1 MSEPSAPDPATLG
14 ALEPAVAAQAGA
26 EDAHEA
32 REEAHEAREEAQ
44 EAREEAAATRE
55 RANVP
60 GRPDAQFGN
69 LGRPLRRDSAFMLGF
84 LGALGVL
91 LALAIVHAIAQARS
105 VIILIVVALF
115 LAVGLNPVVESLT
128 RRGMRRSIAI
138 AIVFVV
144 VIGAFVGFGFAV
156 VPPVID
162 QTNAFVKELP
172 NYLDDLRG
180 NRTIRQFDNDYH
192 VIEKAKAYVTG
203 PDLGQRVFG
212 GLLGVGRV
220 VLSAVFSAF
229 TLLIMTLYF
238 LAALPSMKR
247 QAYQLVPASRRE
259 RVTLLTD
266 EILVRI
272 GGFVSGALTVA
283 FIAAVSS
290 YIFLMILGLPYALA
304 LAVFV
309 GLFDLIPLVGATIA
323 AVAVSTLGFID
334 SLAAGFACVIFYVAY
349 QQVENYVIYPRVM
362 RRAVDVPAPVTVV
375 AVLIGGALLGI
386 TGALLAIPIAA
397 ATLLVIRQVTIPRMH
412 HL

>member
-1 MSEPSAPDPATLG
+1 MSERSGRDSAQEASG
-14 ALEPAVAAQAGA
+14 ADEAR
-26 EDAHEA
+26 EDAHDA
-32 REEAHEAREEAQ
+32 REDAQQARAQ
-44 EAREEAAATRE
+44 SAATRE
-55 RANVP
+55 RLDRAETS
-60 GRPDAQFGN
+60 DAQFGN
-69 LGRPLRRDSAFMLGF
+69 LGRPLRRDSPFMLGF
-84 LGALGVL
+84 FGALGVL
-91 LALAIVHAIAQARS
+91 LALAIVHALAQARS

-115 LAVGLNPVVESLT
+115 LAVGLNPVVEGLT
-128 RRGMRRSIAI
+128 RRGMRRGFAI
-138 AIVFVV
+138 VIVFVV

-156 VPPVID
+156 VPPVIE

-172 NYLDDLRG
+172 NYLEDLRG

-192 VIEKAKAYVTG
+192 VIEKAQAYVTG
-203 PDLGQRVFG
+203 PDLGQRLFG

-220 VLSAVFSAF
+220 VLNTVFSAF
-229 TLLIMTLYF
+229 SLLIMTLYF

-266 EILVRI
+266 EILIRI
-272 GGFVSGALTVA
+272 GGFVSGALAVA
-283 FIAAVSS
+283 FIAATTS
-290 YIFLMILGLPYALA
+290 YVFLLILGLPYALA

-323 AVAVSTLGFID
+323 AVVVSALGFID
-334 SLAAGFACVIFYVAY
+334 SPGVGIACVVFYVAY
-349 QQVENYVIYPRVM
+349 QQFENYVIYPRVM

-375 AVLIGGALLGI
+375 AVLIGGALLGV

-397 ATLLVIRQVTIPRMH
+397 AALLVIRQVTIPRMD